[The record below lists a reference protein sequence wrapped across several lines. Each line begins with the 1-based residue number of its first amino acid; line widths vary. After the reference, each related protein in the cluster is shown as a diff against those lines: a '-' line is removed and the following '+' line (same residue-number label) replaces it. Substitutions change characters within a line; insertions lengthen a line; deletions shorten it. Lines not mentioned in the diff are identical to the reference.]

1 MPAIVEEL
9 AREQT
14 SVKTSS
20 GWTLTRVWQVTVE
33 AVGYA
38 SIAAVEA
45 VMNATNGAQI
55 GDAHPIKRYAFLKS
69 LTPQLHASE
78 NRLIWDVT
86 GAYEERPDREPDEA
100 ENPLEEPTTLSWS
113 SEARSIAETKDK
125 DGNAIVNSAGQQF
138 DPPLTGD
145 SHTLVATLKYNSA
158 VFNPVQGVD
167 FQDSVNEAATT
178 VGNVNIN
185 ARQGKI
191 LEIGAE
197 ERFFED
203 IIYWEVT
210 VKVGLRRETWD
221 RVVMDMGIYGL
232 DDDGKIVRLITEDGE
247 EATEPLKLNGS
258 GKVLDPQT
266 APAVFITFRVSD
278 EKNFAVLNLSTL

>member
-1 MPAIVEEL
+1 MPAIVQEL
-9 AREQT
+9 AKEQT
-14 SVKTSS
+14 SPKTKA
-20 GWTLTRVWQVTVE
+20 GWVLGRVWQVTVE
-33 AVGYA
+33 SVEWA

-45 VMNATNGAQI
+45 VMNASNGAQI

-69 LTPQLHASE
+69 LTPKARAGS
-78 NRLIWDVT
+78 RLIWDVT
-86 GAYEERPDREPDEA
+86 GAYEERPDRQPDEA

-113 SEARSIAETKDK
+113 SEARSVAESKDK
-125 DGNAIVNSAGQQF
+125 DGKAIVNSAGQQF

-145 SHTLVATLKYNSA
+145 RHTLVATLRYNSA
-158 VFNPVQGVD
+158 VFNPVLGVD

-185 ARQGKI
+185 PRQGKI
-191 LEIGAE
+191 LEIGSE

-203 IIYWEVT
+203 LIYWEVT
-210 VKVGLRRETWD
+210 IKVGLRRETWD
-221 RVVMDMGIYGL
+221 RVVLDMGIYGL

-266 APAVFITFRVSD
+266 APAAFRTFRVAK
-278 EKNFAVLNLSTL
+278 EKNFAALNLSTL

>member
-1 MPAIVEEL
+1 MPAIVQEL
-9 AREQT
+9 AKEQT
-14 SVKTSS
+14 SPKTKA

-33 AVGYA
+33 AVEWA

-45 VMNATNGAQI
+45 VMNASNGAQI
-55 GDAHPIKRYAFLKS
+55 GDAHPIKRYAFLK
-69 LTPQLHASE
+69 LLDPKVRAG

-86 GAYEERPDREPDEA
+86 GTYEERPNRQPDEA

-113 SEARSIAETKDK
+113 SEARSVAESKDK
-125 DGNAIVNSAGQQF
+125 DGKAIVNSAGQQF

-145 SHTLVATLKYNSA
+145 RHTLVATLKYNSA
-158 VFNPVQGVD
+158 VFNPVLGVD
-167 FQDSVNEAATT
+167 FQDAVNEAATT

-185 ARQGKI
+185 PRQGKI
-191 LEIGAE
+191 LEIGSD

-203 IIYWEVT
+203 LIYWEVT
-210 VKVGLRRETWD
+210 IKVGLRRETWD

-247 EATEPLKLNGS
+247 EVTEPLKLNGS

-266 APAVFITFRVSD
+266 APAVFRTFRVAK
-278 EKNFAVLNLSTL
+278 EKNFSVLNLSTL